1 MAGKQIII
9 STVSVE
15 TELEFDIEQLCRV
28 CQVTPELIVELIELG
43 VIDPHGSSMDTWH
56 FSADHLRRVRMITHL
71 QQDLEINLS
80 GAALVV
86 ELMDEIA
93 RLRAQIELFE
103 KYLGAP
109 F

>member
-28 CQVTPELIVELIELG
+28 CQVTPEFIVELIEYG
-43 VIDPHGSSMDTWH
+43 IVDPRGSSISNWRFT
-56 FSADHLRRVRMITHL
+56 ADHLRRVRMIAHL
-71 QQDLEINLS
+71 QQDLEVNLS

-93 RLRAQIELFE
+93 RLRAQIQLFE
-103 KYLGAP
+103 KYLGS